1 LEIRKNP
8 IEHDLTDEE
17 MQDYEI
23 EKDHFEETKHYG
35 KINHGSILYDGMID
49 WFRK

>member
-1 LEIRKNP
+1 
-8 IEHDLTDEE
+8 

-23 EKDHFEETKHYG
+23 EKGRFEETKDYG
-35 KINHGSILYDGMID
+35 EINHGSILYDGMIG